1 MSDRR
6 TEMLEVIATRRSV
19 RAFTGGAV
27 SSGDLMAILK
37 AGMAAPSAVN
47 VQPWAFVAVTKRET
61 LDALCAALPYA
72 KMLDKAGAAIVVCG
86 LPHKDTQYAERY
98 WIMDCSAA
106 TENILLA
113 THSLGYGAVWTAV
126 YADTGLVKI
135 VRKILEIPE
144 NVIPLNVIPIGVPAD
159 NEPPIDKWRPENVR
173 WEKW

>member
-1 MSDRR
+1 MGDKR
-6 TEMLEVIATRRSV
+6 TEILDVIATRRSV
-19 RAFTGGAV
+19 RAFTGGTV
-27 SSGDLMAILK
+27 SRDDLMAILK

-61 LDALCAALPYA
+61 LDVLCAALPYA

-86 LPHKDTQYAERY
+86 LPHKDTQYSERY
-98 WIMDCSAA
+98 WLMDCSAA

-113 THSLGYGAVWTAV
+113 VHALGYGAVWTAV
-126 YADTGLVKI
+126 YADLGLVKI
-135 VRKILEIPE
+135 VREILSIPE
-144 NVIPLNVIPIGVPAD
+144 DVIPLNVIPIGVPAD

>member
-1 MSDRR
+1 MSNRR
-6 TEMLEVIATRRSV
+6 EEILEVIATRRSV

-27 SSGDLMAILK
+27 SRDDLTAILK

-47 VQPWAFVAVTKRET
+47 VQPWAFIAVTRRET
-61 LDALCAALPYA
+61 LDALCVALPYA

-98 WIMDCSAA
+98 WMMDCSAA

-113 THSLGYGAVWTAV
+113 THALGYGAVWTAV
-126 YADTGLVKI
+126 YADMGLVKI
-135 VRKILEIPE
+135 VRKILSVPE
-144 NVIPLNVIPIGVPAD
+144 DVIPLNVIPIGVPAD